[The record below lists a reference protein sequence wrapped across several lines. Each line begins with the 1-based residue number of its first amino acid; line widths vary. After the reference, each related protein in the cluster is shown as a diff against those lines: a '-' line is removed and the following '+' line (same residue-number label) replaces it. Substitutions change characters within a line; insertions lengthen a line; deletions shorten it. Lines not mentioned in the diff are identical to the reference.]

1 MSVKRTTHCKYM
13 HPLSGGNLYVSPSG
27 KRFCKACKRAYK
39 AAYRLK
45 KGHVPRDL
53 TRCKRGH
60 PFDAENTVIK
70 KSGQRKC
77 RTCMTAYDKAYR
89 VKRGYEEANAK
100 RRKPGGL
107 ADRHHTA
114 GAEAERAA
122 IVAWLRSQG
131 GHHDDI
137 YAEAADDIE
146 AGAHRKDY
154 QVQQG
159 EDQ

>member
-1 MSVKRTTHCKYM
+1 
-13 HPLSGGNLYVSPSG
+13 
-27 KRFCKACKRAYK
+27 
-39 AAYRLK
+39 LK
-45 KGHVPRDL
+45 KGHVPLDP
-53 TRCKRGH
+53 TRCRKGH

-77 RTCMTAYDKAYR
+77 RTCMKATAKTYNAKRNYD
-89 VKRGYEEANAK
+89 GDNAK

-114 GAEAERAA
+114 GAEQERAA

-146 AGAHRKDY
+146 TGAHRKDY